1 MHPTASPGLSTAPL
15 ASEPAGTREKV
26 VAGTV
31 VVVSLALGAMALP
44 YAKVPLAAFAA
55 FIPIY
60 VTALVI
66 FDLVTA
72 VLLLGHYRALK
83 SVGLLVLGG
92 VYLFNATAIAA
103 YALIFPGLFAPTG
116 LLGSGPQTSS
126 ALYMLW
132 HAGYPLGLVA
142 YVVARRRGARG
153 PARPSGRRALRAI
166 AATAALVLA
175 LVAAFTA
182 FATAGHECLP
192 VFMDDN
198 QTTSVGKAFLISIWL
213 LSFGALVVLLWSR
226 PHSLMDIWLMVAL
239 CVWLLDLAL
248 AAVLNAGRY
257 DLGWYLGR
265 IYGLVAAG
273 VLLIV
278 LLGENARHYARL
290 RSLTTALQSAN
301 ETLWRSSMQDGLTE
315 LANRRAFDMHLA
327 EHLALA
333 QRHRRPLALVLL
345 DVDHFKAYN
354 DAYGHQLGDECLK
367 AIARVLQAHGKR
379 PSDLAARY
387 GGEEFALVLPE
398 TDSVGAMHIAAAAQA
413 AVSGLSIA
421 HRECSTGAVVSISI
435 GIAALGEGEALTPQ
449 QMIAM
454 ADKALYQAKDAGRN
468 RIVLLDAAGVS

>member
-1 MHPTASPGLSTAPL
+1 MHATASPGLSTAPL

-26 VAGTV
+26 VAGTA

-44 YAKVPLAAFAA
+44 YAKVPLAAFPA

-83 SVGLLVLGG
+83 SAGLLVLGG
-92 VYLFNATAIAA
+92 VYLFTATATAA

-132 HAGYPLGLVA
+132 HAGFPLGLVA
-142 YVVARRRGARG
+142 YVLVRRREARC
-153 PARPSGRRALRAI
+153 PARPSGGRALRAV
-166 AATAALVLA
+166 AATVALVLA

-182 FATAGHECLP
+182 FATAGHEWLP

-198 QTTSVGKAFLISIWL
+198 HTTSVGKAFLIGIWL
-213 LSFGALVVLLWSR
+213 LSLGALVVLLWSR
-226 PHSLMDIWLMVAL
+226 PHSLLDIWLLVAL

-265 IYGLVAAG
+265 IYGLVSAG

-278 LLGENARHYARL
+278 LLGENARHYTRL
-290 RSLTTALQSAN
+290 RALTAALQSAN

-354 DAYGHQLGDECLK
+354 DAYGHQMGDECLK
-367 AIARVLQAHGKR
+367 AIAQVLQAHGKR

-398 TDSVGAMHIAAAAQA
+398 TDSVGAMHIAAAAHA
-413 AVSGLSIA
+413 AVAGLSIA

-435 GIAALGEGEALTPQ
+435 GIAATRGDEPLNPQ
-449 QMIAM
+449 DMIAM

-468 RIVLLDAAGVS
+468 RIVLLDAAGVW

>member
-15 ASEPAGTREKV
+15 AGEPAGTREKV
-26 VAGTV
+26 VACTV

-142 YVVARRRGARG
+142 YAWARRREARG
-153 PARPSGRRALRAI
+153 AVRPSGRRAFHAV

-175 LVAAFTA
+175 LVAGFTV
-182 FATAGHECLP
+182 FATAGHEWLP
-192 VFMDDN
+192 VFMDGN
-198 QTTSVGKAFLISIWL
+198 RTTATGKAFLIGIWV
-213 LSFGALVVLLWSR
+213 LSFGALGVLFCSR
-226 PHSLMDIWLMVAL
+226 PHSLLDIWLMVAL

-265 IYGLVAAG
+265 IYGLVAAC

-290 RSLTTALQSAN
+290 RALTTALQSAN

-354 DAYGHQLGDECLK
+354 DAYGHQMGDECLK
-367 AIARVLQAHGKR
+367 AIARVLMAHGKR

-398 TDSVGAMHIAAAAQA
+398 TDSVGAMHIAAAAHA
-413 AVSGLSIA
+413 AVAGLSIA

-435 GIAALGEGEALTPQ
+435 GIAATRGDEPLNPQ
-449 QMIAM
+449 DMIAM

-468 RIVLLDAAGVS
+468 RIVLLDAAGVW